1 MNAIVYTSN
10 AGSAARYAEMLSS
23 ETGIHAY
30 SMKEARGKVPAGAE
44 IVYVGWV
51 MANKVQGYSAAEKRY
66 RARAVCAVGMAK
78 TGTNGDSVRAKT
90 RIPDGTQLFTLEG
103 NFSAQ
108 KLRGVYRLMMNFA
121 LKGLSGKKNRTL
133 EEDEMLAKMRGNAD
147 YVKKENL
154 KGVLEWFEGCI

>member
-10 AGSAARYAEMLSS
+10 AGSAARYAEMLSR
-23 ETGIHAY
+23 ETGIRVY
-30 SMKEARGKVPAGAE
+30 SMREARGKVPAGAE

-51 MANKVQGYSAAEKRY
+51 MANKAQGYSAAEKRY
-66 RARAVCAVGMAK
+66 RVRTVCAVGMAK
-78 TGTNGDSVRAKT
+78 TGTNADSVRSKT
-90 RIPDGTQLFTLEG
+90 RIPDATPLFTLEG

-108 KLRGVYRLMMNFA
+108 KLRGAYRLMMNFA
-121 LKGLSGKKNRTL
+121 LKGLSGKKNRTP

-154 KGVLEWFEGCI
+154 EGILEWFRRRA